1 MISSICWLLFYYL
14 PPFSNVLVLP
24 VLGVVDDSF
33 ALNIGIQTVIRDHTG
48 LAEVSREFAVEA
60 VEDGALR
67 YDSSGIRT
75 DVRVASS
82 VDDLGVALDDI

>member
-1 MISSICWLLFYYL
+1 MQNTNHLKIFAIIKKFAIYTMHWY
-14 PPFSNVLVLP
+14 NVY
-24 VLGVVDDSF
+24 
-33 ALNIGIQTVIRDHTG
+33 IGIQTVIYDHTG

-82 VDDLGVALDDI
+82 VDDLGVVLDDI